1 MEIARPQ
8 AAPAQM
14 LLAQAMKAAHLAAAL
29 IWAAPALRVAI
40 AIQRVKAPAALWVVA
55 RRLLAMLMLRL
66 LVHRLLADRFPVF
79 PKPQHLLI

>member
-14 LLAQAMKAAHLAAAL
+14 RQARAMKAANLAVAL
-29 IWAAPALRVAI
+29 IWVAPALQVAI

-55 RRLLAMLMLRL
+55 RRLLAMLTLRL
-66 LVHRLLADRFPVF
+66 LVHRLLAVRFPVF